1 MAVIR
6 NRLNQRLVINLT
18 DGRNIDLLAR
28 GTIDISEK
36 ELSSPHLRTLIA
48 KGDILVIQANQ
59 PKESIEMGAVGTKKQ
74 VQTKKKAKK

>member
-6 NRLNQRLVINLT
+6 NNLNQRLIINLT
-18 DGRNIDLLAR
+18 GGRNIDLLAR
-28 GTIDISEK
+28 GTMNVSEK

-48 KGDILVIQANQ
+48 KGDISVIQAHQ
-59 PKESIEMGAVGTKKQ
+59 PKESIEMGTRVIKKQ